1 MKTISIENRVAGFPR
16 TDRLGGPGASGRDL
30 PAWLPVPTVQP
41 RKKAPAAPA
50 HTRWIRSRT
59 ESFGERLMLGLLI
72 LAAVI
77 AIGSGVSCLLDLVGN
92 WASFNTGVAQLVQ

>member
-1 MKTISIENRVAGFPR
+1 MKTISIENRAVFPR
-16 TDRLGGPGASGRDL
+16 TDRLGGAEVPGREL

-41 RKKAPAAPA
+41 RKQAPTAPAPA
-50 HTRWIRSRT
+50 LWIRSRA

-92 WASFNTGVAQLVQ
+92 WASFNTGVAHLVQ